1 MSRAVRASRRWHL
14 GAMMAIARRDLML
27 VRQSKAVTIPLIV
40 VPLVMVVALPLLI
53 TLLARF
59 GGEAAL
65 ASADVDALLQRMPPA
80 LMERL
85 LPLEPAQQVIVL
97 LLGYM
102 FAPMFLILPLMVSSV
117 IAADTFAGEKER
129 KTLEALLYTPT
140 RDAELFGAKL
150 AAAFVPAV
158 AVAWVGLVGY
168 SLVVDVAA
176 YPLFGYPL
184 LPDALWLV
192 LGLVVAPAVALLG
205 LAITVLVSARAESF
219 QEAYQLGGVVVL
231 PFIALVGAQAAGL
244 LYLSW
249 WAALLGG
256 LALFVVD
263 ALLIRW
269 GLRRFSRDTLASGRA
284 SRRPRAR
291 ERSRAAAPH
300 EAGR

>member
-1 MSRAVRASRRWHL
+1 MSRAVRTARRWNL
-14 GAMMAIARRDLML
+14 GAMMAIARRDLVL

-140 RDAELFGAKL
+140 TDRELYVAKL
-150 AAAFVPAV
+150 LAPWAAALATT
-158 AVAWVGLVGY
+158 AIGMLVY
-168 SLVVDVAA
+168 TLVVNLIGW
-176 YPLFGYPL
+176 P
-184 LPDALWLV
+184 ALGRVFFPNLTWVVLV
-192 LGLVVAPAVALLG
+192 LWVAPAAAGLG
-205 LAITVLVSARAESF
+205 LGAMVLVSSRTSTF
-219 QEAYQLGGVVVL
+219 QEAYQLGSVVVL
-231 PFIALVGAQAAGL
+231 PVVAILIGQFAGVITFDRGFAL
-244 LYLSW
+244 
-249 WAALLGG
+249 ALG
-256 LALFVVD
+256 LALWLIVAVVLWYGIRGFRRVS
-263 ALLIRW
+263 LLAQ
-269 GLRRFSRDTLASGRA
+269 L
-284 SRRPRAR
+284 
-291 ERSRAAAPH
+291 
-300 EAGR
+300 